1 MNLLRLALFFS
12 IVGLRTAFSGESAP
26 LINVRSLTP
35 PPLEEIRY
43 ATSYNFTGTR
53 LYPIPVAFVHIDAAR
68 ALEGVQRDLAQSG
81 LGLKI
86 YDAYRPLSVQKRMWN
101 LIRDERY
108 VTNPYLGGGR
118 HTRGTAVD
126 VTLVDALG
134 NELPMPSHFDEF
146 SQRAFRNYQGAS
158 PEQKRNRQKLEEV
171 MVRHGFIGFPT
182 EWWHF
187 DLHGW
192 EKYPVWDISLLKLN
206 RRSR

>member
-12 IVGLRTAFSGESAP
+12 IASWGTAFSAENTS
-26 LINVRSLTP
+26 LINVRSLTLP
-35 PPLEEIRY
+35 PMEEIRY
-43 ATSYNFTGTR
+43 ATPYNFTGTR
-53 LYPIPVAFVHIDAAR
+53 LYPIPVAFVHIDTAR
-68 ALEGVQRDLAQSG
+68 ALESVQRELAQSG

-86 YDAYRPLSVQKRMWN
+86 YDAYRPFSVQKRMWN

-108 VTNPYLGGGR
+108 VTNPHAGGGR

-126 VTLVDALG
+126 VTLVDARG

-146 SQRAFRNYQGAS
+146 SQRAFRSYQGATS
-158 PEQKRNRQKLEEV
+158 EQKRNRQKLEDV
-171 MVRHGFIGFPT
+171 MVRHGFIGYPT

-192 EKYPVWDISLLKLN
+192 EKYPVLDVSLLKLN
-206 RRSR
+206 RNSR